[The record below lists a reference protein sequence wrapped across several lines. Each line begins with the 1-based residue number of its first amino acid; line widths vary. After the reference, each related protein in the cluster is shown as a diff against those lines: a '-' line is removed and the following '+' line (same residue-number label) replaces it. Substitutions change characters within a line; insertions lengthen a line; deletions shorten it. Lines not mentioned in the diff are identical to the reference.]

1 CKEKSGR
8 VNEDRENFNLLAKGM
23 RFSYRITRPRKVV
36 CRQIVALQKL
46 CWTQTLEFVQFLP
59 MSIVIDR

>member
-1 CKEKSGR
+1 
-8 VNEDRENFNLLAKGM
+8 M
-23 RFSYRITRPRKVV
+23 RFSYRIKRPRKVV
-36 CRQIVALQKL
+36 CRQIVALQKR